1 MNAKAIEKTELN
13 KILEDAAE
21 YAVLAGGK
29 EKLKSCEPAAAL
41 SESKAR
47 LNRTKECVKLLFTYG
62 LSKVEYYEP
71 LGDSLTRAEK
81 GATLSCAELLSAG
94 NLLRSVRIARDSIA
108 GVEDTEITT
117 MKRLADGLYYD
128 RNLED
133 DIASKIVSD
142 TELSDYAS
150 EKLFALRRDIR
161 ALNEK
166 IKARLGEY
174 LTGAEGK
181 YLQDGIVT
189 MRDNRY
195 VIPVRAEYKRNIKGF
210 IHDRSASGATFFI
223 EPEEVL
229 EMNNELRSLTLDERE
244 ETERILKDLSGRLGK
259 MKNELVAAQEI
270 LEEID
275 GYYARAEYAY
285 SYSAVCPE
293 VNDKGVIEIDGGR
306 HPLIDKK
313 KVVPVTISLG
323 KEYRWLLVSGPNT
336 GGKTVTLKMVGLFSL
351 MAECGLFIPAHS
363 ANLAVFKEIYC
374 DVGDAQSIE
383 ESLSTFSSHVKNL
396 AEIVNKADSS
406 SLVLLD
412 ELGGGTDPE
421 EGQALALAVV
431 EYLLKSGCTGIVTT
445 HYSALKEYAFT
456 AKGIENASMQ
466 FDAKTLQPLYVI
478 RLGLAGASNALAIAR
493 KWGLKEEI
501 LTAATSYL
509 SEDSQ
514 KLENIV
520 RRAEESRQKS
530 EELAIERG
538 REVAELKEKIAQVDE
553 ERKKIAAE
561 KEKMQAGAKAE
572 VRRKIAEKTAQAEEL
587 LSEMEDIF
595 KKNEI
600 TEGDLIK
607 ARTLKNRLLSESYE
621 AETEEESAPQFAPA
635 DKDKLKEGDAVFI
648 PSMGKTGA
656 VLSVRKE
663 KNEAEVSCGEIKLRL
678 KISALSVLI
687 NGWNGQ
693 NKSDGEKSVKKG
705 KAKTGGNSAFP
716 AEVKVTKNLKPR
728 LAPTLEINVIGET
741 VSEAVPDVEA
751 FLDSAL
757 ISGLEEVR
765 IVHGV
770 GSGKLRAAIHEML
783 RTDKRVKEYR
793 LGRYG
798 EGEAGVTI
806 VKFK

>member
-421 EGQALALAVV
+421 EGQALARAVV

-478 RLGLAGASNALAIAR
+478 RLGLAGA
-493 KWGLKEEI
+493 
-501 LTAATSYL
+501 
-509 SEDSQ
+509 
-514 KLENIV
+514 
-520 RRAEESRQKS
+520 
-530 EELAIERG
+530 
-538 REVAELKEKIAQVDE
+538 
-553 ERKKIAAE
+553 
-561 KEKMQAGAKAE
+561 KAE

-621 AETEEESAPQFAPA
+621 AESEEESAPQFAPA